1 MRLAMKAFR
10 RMVDIRRLTALFVRG
25 PAWWGRPSACA
36 GHSAPQELTTRE
48 PAEAGSQAEACPT
61 TPRHSFHPHRCPAE
75 YPPLPHGRGSVS
87 GRSRDREGAV
97 DVRSVRRGRRL
108 AGQVAAFAM
117 TVLLCGVTAFGVPP
131 VKPSTSD
138 RPGAP
143 SAAPS
148 EPLVNTERPPEGPKR
163 PAGQALPNT
172 AELEQELGR
181 FLNVFSVIDDSFAD
195 PVSSEQMIYGG
206 AIPGM
211 LRVLDPHSVFFNKD
225 QFEQLQEMQ
234 HSVAKGFG
242 SVVSVMPG
250 RVIVLQTQM
259 GSPSQRSGLSPG
271 DEILGINNIALA
283 RLDLDQ
289 LIEVLGA
296 TRQHQ
301 ALLVVRRPG
310 TAGLMNFTLVPAQM
324 QTASV
329 DRIFKLDDGN
339 AYVRVTSF
347 EPNTGELLR
356 QAIEKLGGAKLKGL
370 VLDLRDNPG
379 GVVTAGLQTAALFLK
394 PGTRLF
400 SARGRSTET
409 ENVDV
414 PTGMTPYDFKLA
426 VIVNRKTASAAE
438 IVAGALQDN
447 DRATIYGEQTFG
459 KGLVQRVYPLR
470 DTTGLALTTAFY
482 YTPSGRSVQKPLYGS
497 ELEQRTRST
506 VRPEFKTAAGRMVR
520 GGGGIEPDTLV
531 RPEMPATFGFFLETA
546 GMFPAFATDWL
557 VHHRAEVKRDME
569 VTASM
574 LDDFKSFLV
583 ARRVTPSLGE
593 WSAEQEYVRVRLK
606 QEILNQSLGVEAGDE
621 IEVRR
626 DPAVRRALQKF
637 AE

>member
-1 MRLAMKAFR
+1 MRRAMQRGGCVVGQTPVWRPASASLH
-10 RMVDIRRLTALFVRG
+10 VDGGGTEVPRRLK
-25 PAWWGRPSACA
+25 P
-36 GHSAPQELTTRE
+36 APQI
-48 PAEAGSQAEACPT
+48 
-61 TPRHSFHPHRCPAE
+61 
-75 YPPLPHGRGSVS
+75 
-87 GRSRDREGAV
+87 
-97 DVRSVRRGRRL
+97 SVRLRFGL
-108 AGQVAAFAM
+108 
-117 TVLLCGVTAFGVPP
+117 VLFLCGTLTAGVPP
-131 VKPSTSD
+131 VKPSVVD
-138 RPGAP
+138 RPSTP
-143 SAAPS
+143 TAAPA
-148 EPLVNTERPPEGPKR
+148 EPPTDTEKQPDAPKR

-181 FLNVFSVIDDSFAD
+181 FLSVFSVIDDSFAD
-195 PVSSEQMIYGG
+195 PVPSDQLIYGG

-234 HSVAKGFG
+234 RSVSKGFG

-271 DEILGINNIALA
+271 DEIIGVNNIPLA
-283 RLDLDQ
+283 RLDLEQ

-296 TRQHQ
+296 SRQHPAQ
-301 ALLVVRRPG
+301 LIVRRQG

-329 DRIFKLDDGN
+329 DRLYRLDGDT

-347 EPNTGELLR
+347 EPNTGELLK

-400 SARGRSTET
+400 SARGRGTET

-414 PTGMTPYDFKLA
+414 PAGMTPYDFKVA

-447 DRATIYGEQTFG
+447 DRATIYGEPTYG

-470 DTTGLALTTAFY
+470 DATGLALTTAFY
-482 YTPSGRSVQKPLYGS
+482 YTPSGRSLQKPLYGS
-497 ELEQRTRST
+497 ELEQRTRSM
-506 VRPEFKTAAGRMVR
+506 VRPEFKTVAGRMVR
-520 GGGGIEPDTLV
+520 GGGGIEPDV
-531 RPEMPATFGFFLETA
+531 AVQPQMPATFGFFLETA
-546 GMFPAFATDWL
+546 GLFPAFATDWL
-557 VHHRAEVKRDME
+557 AHHRSEAKREME
-569 VTASM
+569 ITPGM
-574 LDDFKSFLV
+574 LDDFQSFLTQ
-583 ARRVTPSLGE
+583 RKVTPTVGE
-593 WSAEQEYVRVRLK
+593 WSAEREYVRGRVK

-621 IEVRR
+621 LEVRR

>member
-1 MRLAMKAFR
+1 
-10 RMVDIRRLTALFVRG
+10 
-25 PAWWGRPSACA
+25 
-36 GHSAPQELTTRE
+36 
-48 PAEAGSQAEACPT
+48 
-61 TPRHSFHPHRCPAE
+61 
-75 YPPLPHGRGSVS
+75 
-87 GRSRDREGAV
+87 
-97 DVRSVRRGRRL
+97 
-108 AGQVAAFAM
+108 
-117 TVLLCGVTAFGVPP
+117 LLCGALAFGVPP
-131 VKPSTSD
+131 VKPS
-138 RPGAP
+138 AP
-143 SAAPS
+143 
-148 EPLVNTERPPEGPKR
+148 ERPPAPSVTAAEPPDNQEKVPDAPKR
-163 PAGQALPNT
+163 PAGQPLPNT

-181 FLNVFSVIDDSFAD
+181 FMNVFAVIDDSSAD
-195 PVSSEQMIYGG
+195 PVPSDQLIYGG

-211 LRVLDPHSVFFNKD
+211 LRVLDPHSIFFNKD

-259 GSPSQRSGLSPG
+259 GSPSQRSGLLPG
-271 DEILGINNIALA
+271 DEIIGVNNIALS

-301 ALLVVRRPG
+301 ALLAVRRQG
-310 TAGLMNFTLVPAQM
+310 TAGLMSFTLVPAEM

-329 DRIFKLDDGN
+329 DRLYRLDGDT

-347 EPNTGELLR
+347 EPNTGELLK

-414 PTGMTPYDFKLA
+414 PAGMTPYDFKVA

-438 IVAGALQDN
+438 IVTGALQDN
-447 DRATIYGEQTFG
+447 DRAIVYGEQTYG
-459 KGLVQRVYPLR
+459 KGLVQRVYQLS
-470 DTTGLALTTAFY
+470 DSTGLALTTAFY
-482 YTPSGRSVQKPLYGS
+482 YTPSGRSLQKPLYGS
-497 ELEQRTRST
+497 ELEERTRSM
-506 VRPEFKTAAGRMVR
+506 VRPEFKTVGGRTVR
-520 GGGGIEPDTLV
+520 GGGGIEPDVEV
-531 RPEMPATFGFFLETA
+531 RSEMPDTFGMFLETA
-546 GMFPAFATDWL
+546 ALFPAFATDWL
-557 VHHRAEVKRDME
+557 TRHRSEVKREME
-569 VTASM
+569 ITPSM
-574 LDDFKSFLV
+574 LDDFQSFLTQ
-583 ARRVTPSLGE
+583 RNVTPTVGE
-593 WSAEQEYVRVRLK
+593 WSAEREYMRGRLK
-606 QEILNQSLGVEAGDE
+606 QEIFNQSLGVEAGDE

-626 DPAVRRALQKF
+626 DPTVRRALQKF

>member
-1 MRLAMKAFR
+1 
-10 RMVDIRRLTALFVRG
+10 
-25 PAWWGRPSACA
+25 
-36 GHSAPQELTTRE
+36 
-48 PAEAGSQAEACPT
+48 
-61 TPRHSFHPHRCPAE
+61 
-75 YPPLPHGRGSVS
+75 
-87 GRSRDREGAV
+87 
-97 DVRSVRRGRRL
+97 
-108 AGQVAAFAM
+108 
-117 TVLLCGVTAFGVPP
+117 LLCGALAFGVPP
-131 VKPSTSD
+131 IKPAAPE
-138 RPGAP
+138 RPPAP
-143 SAAPS
+143 TTAPS
-148 EPLVNTERPPEGPKR
+148 EPADNSEKDSTAPKR
-163 PAGQALPNT
+163 PAGQPLPNT

-181 FLNVFSVIDDSFAD
+181 FMNVFSVIDDSSAD
-195 PVSSEQMIYGG
+195 PVPSDQLIYGG

-211 LRVLDPHSVFFNKD
+211 LRVLDPHSIFFNKD

-259 GSPSQRSGLSPG
+259 GSPSQRSGLLPG
-271 DEILGINNIALA
+271 DEIIGVNNIALS

-301 ALLVVRRPG
+301 ALLAVRRQG
-310 TAGLMNFTLVPAQM
+310 TAGLMSFTLVPAEM

-329 DRIFKLDDGN
+329 DRIYKLDGDT

-347 EPNTGELLR
+347 EPNTGELLKE
-356 QAIEKLGGAKLKGL
+356 AIEKLGGAKLKGL

-414 PTGMTPYDFKLA
+414 PAGMTPYDFKVA

-447 DRATIYGEQTFG
+447 DRATVYGEQTYG
-459 KGLVQRVYPLR
+459 KGLVQRVYPLS
-470 DTTGLALTTAFY
+470 DSTGLALTTAFY
-482 YTPSGRSVQKPLYGS
+482 YTPSGRSLQKPLYGS
-497 ELEQRTRST
+497 ELEERTRSM
-506 VRPEFKTAAGRMVR
+506 VRPEFKTAAGRTVR
-520 GGGGIEPDTLV
+520 GGGGIEPDVAV
-531 RPEMPATFGFFLETA
+531 RPEMPDTFGMFLETA
-546 GMFPAFATDWL
+546 ALFPAYATEWL
-557 VHHRAEVKRDME
+557 TQHRSEVKREME
-569 VTASM
+569 ITPAL
-574 LDDFKSFLV
+574 LDDFKSFLTQ
-583 ARRVTPSLGE
+583 RNVTPTVGE
-593 WSAEQEYVRVRLK
+593 WTAEREYMRGRLK

-621 IEVRR
+621 IEVQR

>member
-1 MRLAMKAFR
+1 MRSAMKLRFLMPA
-10 RMVDIRRLTALFVRG
+10 VVLSAALALASGV
-25 PAWWGRPSACA
+25 PPLKPSAPDRPSA
-36 GHSAPQELTTRE
+36 TTVA
-48 PAEAGSQAEACPT
+48 PAEPPDSSEKAPEA
-61 TPRHSFHPHRCPAE
+61 
-75 YPPLPHGRGSVS
+75 
-87 GRSRDREGAV
+87 
-97 DVRSVRRGRRL
+97 
-108 AGQVAAFAM
+108 
-117 TVLLCGVTAFGVPP
+117 
-131 VKPSTSD
+131 
-138 RPGAP
+138 
-143 SAAPS
+143 
-148 EPLVNTERPPEGPKR
+148 PKR
-163 PAGQALPNT
+163 PAGQPLPDT
-172 AELEQELGR
+172 VELEQELSR

-195 PVSSEQMIYGG
+195 PVPSDELIYGG

-234 HSVAKGFG
+234 HSVSKGFG

-259 GSPSQRSGLSPG
+259 GSPSQRSGLLPG
-271 DEILGINNIALA
+271 DEIIGVNNIPLG

-289 LIEVLGA
+289 LIEVLGE
-296 TRQHQ
+296 TRQHP
-301 ALLVVRRPG
+301 AHLTVRRQG
-310 TAGLMNFTLVPAQM
+310 TAGLMNFTMVPAQM

-329 DRIFKLDDGN
+329 DRLYRLDGDT

-347 EPNTGELLR
+347 EPNTGELLK

-414 PTGMTPYDFKLA
+414 PVGMTPYDFKLA

-447 DRATIYGEQTFG
+447 DRALVYGEPTYG

-482 YTPSGRSVQKPLYGS
+482 YTPSGRSLQKPLYGS
-497 ELEQRTRST
+497 ELEQRTRSL
-506 VRPEFKTAAGRMVR
+506 VRPEFKTASGRMVR
-520 GGGGIEPDTLV
+520 GGGGIEPDVIV
-531 RPEMPATFGFFLETA
+531 RPEMPATFGFFLETS
-546 GMFPAFATDWL
+546 GLFPAFATDWL
-557 VHHRAEVKRDME
+557 TRHRSE
-569 VTASM
+569 VTREMETTPAM
-574 LDDFKSFLV
+574 LDDFQSFLSQ
-583 ARRVTPSLGE
+583 RKVTPTISE
-593 WSAEQEYVRVRLK
+593 WSAEREYMRGRLK

-626 DPAVRRALQKF
+626 DPAVRRALLKF